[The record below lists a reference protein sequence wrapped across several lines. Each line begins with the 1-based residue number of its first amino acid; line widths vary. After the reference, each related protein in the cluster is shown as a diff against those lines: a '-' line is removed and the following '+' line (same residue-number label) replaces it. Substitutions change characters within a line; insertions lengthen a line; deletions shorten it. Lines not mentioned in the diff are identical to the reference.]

1 MKKMLKILGDR
12 ARDGAEALEALLT
25 NERTNNFECAN
36 NLEHNETEQ
45 RKQLKILKERTGESW
60 Q

>member
-1 MKKMLKILGDR
+1 MKKMLKMLGDR

-25 NERTNNFECAN
+25 KERTITCERAN

-45 RKQLKILKERTGESW
+45 RKQLKILKERTGDSW